1 MKHLAREFVLYSLAM
16 GAALSVDIGC
26 LALLVE
32 VGGLGYIPA
41 AVLAFLAG
49 NFVAYLLCVRF
60 IFRYRRVSDRR
71 IEVLT
76 FVALGAVGLAVNL
89 GVMIA
94 AVELLSLHYLLG
106 KVLAAGVSFV
116 VNYASRRLLLF
127 TQLYNHPSRLT

>member
-1 MKHLAREFVLYSLAM
+1 MKHLAREFVLYALAM
-16 GAALSVDIGC
+16 GVALAVDIGC

-49 NFVAYLLCVRF
+49 SLVAYVLCVRF
-60 IFRYRRVSDRR
+60 IFRYRRVADRR
-71 IEVLT
+71 IEVTT
-76 FVALGAVGLAVNL
+76 FVALGAIGLAVNV

-94 AVELLSLHYLLG
+94 AVELLSLHYLLA
-106 KVLAAGVSFV
+106 KVVAAGISFV

-127 TQLYNHPSRLT
+127 TPLGADVAGQR